1 MSVMTA
7 ATTSTL
13 PFADESRACRAAQK
27 RWAAL
32 PLRERLRPIAQLRQ
46 LLVEESD
53 RLCEAVERDVNR
65 PAAEVLSTDIV
76 PTADALKYLQK
87 DAEQVLRAQ
96 SVSIFRRPL
105 WLWGQRD
112 VIHRRPHGV
121 VGIIGTWNYPIFL
134 NAVQI
139 AQALTAGN
147 GVLWKPSELMPD
159 SAERLHAL
167 FLRAGYPPDLVQR
180 LPATREAGPMVAEAA
195 VDHVVFTGSAPV
207 GRKLAARLGERLIS
221 STLELSG
228 VDAMFVLA
236 DANVAMAAKAAW
248 FGLTL
253 NKGQTCLAV
262 RRIFVERPVCAA
274 FLDALRPLA
283 AQAKPMELALE
294 SQVRQAERMV
304 ADAQSLG
311 AHVLHT
317 GEPPTSRLEMP
328 PTIVTDATPE
338 MLICRDAAFAPVSA
352 VIPFDTIDEALA
364 MNARCEYGL
373 GASIFTADIAKA
385 NQLAARLSVGMVSI
399 NDVIAPTGHPATP
412 FGGRGASGWGVTQ
425 GAEGLLAMT
434 VPQVVSVRGG
444 TFRPHYKPIDS
455 SSPLVPVMRGL
466 LEWCHAKGA
475 ARWRGLKRILA
486 NGWKALK

>member
-1 MSVMTA
+1 MTA
-7 ATTSTL
+7 TPTTTL
-13 PFADESRACRAAQK
+13 PFADEVRTCRSAQE
-27 RWAAL
+27 RWASL
-32 PLRERLRPIAQLRQ
+32 PVRERLRPIAQLRQ
-46 LLVEESD
+46 LLAEEAD

-76 PTADALKYLQK
+76 PTADALKFLQK
-87 DAEQVLRAQ
+87 DAARLLRPRP
-96 SVSIFRRPL
+96 VSIFRRPL

-112 VIHRRPHGV
+112 VIHRRPQGI

-139 AQALTAGN
+139 AHALTAGN

-167 FLRAGYPPDLVQR
+167 FLRAGYPSDLVQR
-180 LPATREAGPMVAEAA
+180 LPATREAGPMVAEAE
-195 VDHVVFTGSAPV
+195 VDHVVFTGSAHV

-236 DANVAMAAKAAW
+236 DANIEMAAKAAW
-248 FGLTL
+248 FGVTL

-262 RRIFVERPVCAA
+262 RRIFVKLAVYAA
-274 FLDALRPLA
+274 FLNALRPLVK
-283 AQAKPMELALE
+283 QAKPMALALE
-294 SQVRQAERMV
+294 SQVRQAECLI
-304 ADAQSLG
+304 ADAQSRG
-311 AHVLHT
+311 AKVLWV
-317 GEPPTSRLEMP
+317 GEVPSSPVEMT
-328 PTIVTDATPE
+328 PTIMTDATPE
-338 MLICRDAAFAPVSA
+338 MMICRDATFAPIAA
-352 VIPFDTIDEALA
+352 VIPFDCLDDVAA
-364 MNARCEYGL
+364 MNSPCEYGL
-373 GASIFTADIAKA
+373 GASIFTGNFAAA
-385 NQLAARLSVGMVSI
+385 NEIAARLPVGMVSI

-434 VPQVVSVRGG
+434 VPQVVSTRGG
-444 TFRPHYKPIDS
+444 SFRPHYKPLDS

-466 LEWCHAKGA
+466 LEWGHAKGA
-475 ARWRGLKRILA
+475 ARWRGLKRILT
-486 NGWKALK
+486 NGWKALR

>member
-1 MSVMTA
+1 
-7 ATTSTL
+7 
-13 PFADESRACRAAQK
+13 
-27 RWAAL
+27 
-32 PLRERLRPIAQLRQ
+32 PIAQLRQ
-46 LLVEESD
+46 LLVEEAV

-87 DAEQVLRAQ
+87 DAARVLRPQ
-96 SVSIFRRPL
+96 TVSILRRPL

-112 VIHRRPHGV
+112 VINRRPHGV

-134 NAVQI
+134 NAVQM

-159 SAERLHAL
+159 SAERLHTL
-167 FLRAGYPPDLVQR
+167 FLRAGFPPDLVQR
-180 LPATREAGPMVAEAA
+180 LPATREAGPMVAEAE
-195 VDHVVFTGSAPV
+195 VDHVVFTGSAHI
-207 GRKLAARLGERLIS
+207 GRRLAARLGERLIS

-236 DANVAMAAKAAW
+236 DANVELAAKAAW
-248 FGLTL
+248 FGVTL

-262 RRIFVERPVCAA
+262 RRVFADRTVYPA

-283 AQAKPMELALE
+283 VEAKPMALALE
-294 SQVRQAERMV
+294 SQVRQAEHMI
-304 ADAQSLG
+304 ADAQSKG
-311 AHVLHT
+311 AQVLHA
-317 GEPPTSRLEMP
+317 GEPPASRLDMT
-328 PTIVTDATPE
+328 PTIVTEGTPE
-338 MLICRDAAFAPVSA
+338 MLICRDAAFAPVAAILS
-352 VIPFDTIDEALA
+352 FETIDDALA

-373 GASIFTADIAKA
+373 GASILTADVTKA
-385 NQLAARLSVGMVSI
+385 NDLAARLAVGMVSI

-434 VPQVVSVRGG
+434 VPQVVSLRGG
-444 TFRPHYKPIDS
+444 TLRPHYKPLDS
-455 SSPLVPVMRGL
+455 NSPIVPVMR
-466 LEWCHAKGA
+466 
-475 ARWRGLKRILA
+475 
-486 NGWKALK
+486 

>member
-1 MSVMTA
+1 MGVMTA
-7 ATTSTL
+7 TATL
-13 PFADESRACRAAQK
+13 PFTDESRACRAAQQC
-27 RWAAL
+27 WAAL
-32 PLRERLRPIAQLRQ
+32 PVRERLRPIAELRR
-46 LLVEESD
+46 LLAEEAD

-65 PAAEVLSTDIV
+65 PAAEVLTTDIV
-76 PTADALKYLQK
+76 PTADALKFLQK
-87 DAEQVLRAQ
+87 HAAGILWPQR
-96 SVSIFRRPL
+96 VSIFRRPA

-139 AQALTAGN
+139 AHALTAGN

-180 LPATREAGPMVAEAA
+180 LPATREAGPLVAEAE
-195 VDHVVFTGSAPV
+195 VDHVVFTGSAHV

-228 VDAMFVLA
+228 VDAMFVLS
-236 DANVAMAAKAAW
+236 DANVELAAKAAW
-248 FGLTL
+248 FGVTL

-262 RRIFVERPVCAA
+262 RRIFVERSVYSE
-274 FLDALRPLA
+274 FLNALRPLA
-283 AQAKPMELALE
+283 AQAKPTALALE
-294 SQVRQAERMV
+294 SQVRQAERMIS
-304 ADAQSLG
+304 DAQSQG
-311 AHVLHT
+311 AQVLHP
-317 GEPPTSRLEMP
+317 GEPPTSRLEMT
-328 PTIVTDATPE
+328 PTIIIDATPE
-338 MLICRDAAFAPVSA
+338 MLICRDAAFAPVAA
-352 VIPFDTIDEALA
+352 VIPVESVDESLA
-364 MNARCEYGL
+364 MNAQCEYGL
-373 GASIFTADIAKA
+373 GASIFGADIAKA

-444 TFRPHYKPIDS
+444 RFRPHYKPLDS

-466 LEWCHAKGA
+466 LEWGHAKGK
-475 ARWRGLKRILA
+475 ARWRGLKRILTD
-486 NGWKALK
+486 GWKALR